1 MNEDVIV
8 LKTLQK
14 PNTWKCISRRIL
26 TGILSKKNK
35 KIENLSQ
42 NLCSKLF
49 SALSLK
55 HCPIPQPNPNP

>member
-1 MNEDVIV
+1 MEVHIKKDSNRYFV
-8 LKTLQK
+8 Q
-14 PNTWKCISRRIL
+14 
-26 TGILSKKNK
+26 KNK

-42 NLCSKLF
+42 NLCSKRF